1 MVPGGVASGRLALV
15 GVIFYTK
22 NVAPRTVAHWD
33 GDRFFASI
41 EQAADRRLRGR
52 PVAVGG
58 QCRGVVLSASM
69 EARRLGIRPGWPVGR
84 ARRAVP
90 DLVVVPAHFEL
101 YERFF
106 DEILWLCREA
116 TPLVEPASVGAAW
129 LDLTGTERVNARHPR
144 AVMERI
150 QATVR
155 QWLHVSISTG
165 LASNKLVSRLAAR
178 VRKPAG
184 HLAVPAG
191 QERAFLAPLPVAAL
205 PGLNREA
212 LEALE
217 LAGIRS
223 IGQLASI
230 PVEALEAVL
239 GRRALPLIRQAQGI
253 ADEPVGARRKNAEEG
268 WAERIE
274 FAEDAWQE
282 PLLLA
287 ALRGMLER
295 VMAQVRAAQV
305 EVRRLTLEL
314 RYTDRA
320 ESRASLDLP
329 EPTCLEDDVLPR
341 MPVLLESAWTR
352 RVRLRAMTLCAGR
365 VYRPGAQLPLFE
377 TNAEE
382 RERRRRAAAVLDGLR
397 ARFGPDALVR
407 GADLLDKALAAAQD

>member
-1 MVPGGVASGRLALV
+1 
-15 GVIFYTK
+15 
-22 NVAPRTVAHWD
+22 VAPRTVAHWD

-52 PVAVGG
+52 ALVVGG
-58 QCRGVVLSASM
+58 ERRGVVLSASA

-84 ARRAVP
+84 ARRAVA

-106 DEILWLCREA
+106 DEILWLCRET

-129 LDLTGTERVNARHPR
+129 LDLTGTERVNAQDAR

-165 LASNKLVSRLAAR
+165 LAANKLVARLAAR
-178 VRKPAG
+178 AGKPG
-184 HLAVPAG
+184 GRIAVPPG
-191 QERAFLAPLPVAAL
+191 RERAFLAPLPVAAL
-205 PGLNREA
+205 PGLNPEA
-212 LEALE
+212 LEALD
-217 LAGIRS
+217 LAGIRT
-223 IGQLASI
+223 IGQVAQM
-230 PVEALEAVL
+230 PVDALGAVL

-253 ADEPVGARRKNAEEG
+253 ADEPVGARRKSAEEG

-274 FAEDAWQE
+274 FPEDVWQA

-295 VMAQVRAAQV
+295 LMAQVRAAQV

-320 ESRASLDLP
+320 ESRYSLDLP
-329 EPTCLEDDVLPR
+329 EPSCTEDDALPR
-341 MPVLLESAWTR
+341 LPALLEGAWTR
-352 RVRLRAMTLCAGR
+352 RVRVRAMTLRAGR
-365 VYRPGAQLPLFE
+365 VYRQGTQLALFDL
-377 TNAEE
+377 NAGQ
-382 RERRRRAAAVLDGLR
+382 RERRRRTAAVLDAVR
-397 ARFGPDALVR
+397 RRFGPKALVR
-407 GADLLDKALAAAQD
+407 GADLLDKALSVAQD

>member
-1 MVPGGVASGRLALV
+1 M
-15 GVIFYTK
+15 
-22 NVAPRTVAHWD
+22 APRTVAHWD

-52 PVAVGG
+52 PIVVGG
-58 QCRGVVLSASM
+58 QRRGVVLSASM

-90 DLVVVPAHFEL
+90 DLIVVPAHFEL

-116 TPLVEPASVGAAW
+116 APLVEPASVGAAW
-129 LDLTGTERVNARHPR
+129 LDLTGTERVNARRPS
-144 AVMERI
+144 AVMARI
-150 QATVR
+150 QTTVR

-165 LASNKLVSRLAAR
+165 LAANKLVSRLAAR
-178 VRKPAG
+178 LRKPAG
-184 HLAVPAG
+184 HLVVPAG

-212 LEALE
+212 LETLE
-217 LAGIRS
+217 LAGIRR
-223 IGQLASI
+223 IGQLAQM
-230 PVEALEAVL
+230 PVDALGAVL
-239 GRRALPLIRQAQGI
+239 GRRALPLIRQAQGV
-253 ADEPVGARRKNAEEG
+253 ADEPVGARRKSAEEG

-295 VMAQVRAAQV
+295 LMAQVRAAGV

-320 ESRASLDLP
+320 ESRSSLDLA
-329 EPTCLEDDVLPR
+329 EPTCLEDDALPR
-341 MPVLLESAWTR
+341 LPSLLENAWTR
-352 RVRLRAMTLCAGR
+352 RVRLRAMTLRAGR
-365 VYRPGAQLPLFE
+365 VYRPGAQMPLFE
-377 TNAEE
+377 INSAD
-382 RERRRRAAAVLDGLR
+382 RERRRRAAAVLDAVR
-397 ARFGPDALVR
+397 RRFGPAALVR
-407 GADLLDKALAAAQD
+407 GADLLDTPPAAAHD

>member
-1 MVPGGVASGRLALV
+1 M
-15 GVIFYTK
+15 
-22 NVAPRTVAHWD
+22 APRVVAHWD

-52 PVAVGG
+52 AVVVAGER
-58 QCRGVVLSASM
+58 RGVVLSASP
-69 EARRLGIRPGWPVGR
+69 EARRVGIRPGWPVGR

-106 DEILWLCREA
+106 DEILWLCQET

-129 LDLTGTERVNARHPR
+129 LDLTGTERVNARDAR

-150 QATVR
+150 QTTVR

-165 LASNKLVSRLAAR
+165 IAVNKLVSRLAAR
-178 VRKPAG
+178 AGKPG
-184 HLAVPAG
+184 GRLVVPPG
-191 QERAFLAPLPVAAL
+191 RERAFLAPLPVAAL

-212 LEALE
+212 LEALD
-217 LAGIRS
+217 LAGIHR
-223 IGQLASI
+223 IGQVA
-230 PVEALEAVL
+230 ALPADMLGAVL

-253 ADEPVGARRKNAEEG
+253 ADEPVGARRRSSEEG

-274 FAEDAWQE
+274 FPEDAWE
-282 PLLLA
+282 ERLLLT

-295 VMAQVRAAQV
+295 LMAAVRAAGV

-320 ESRASLDLP
+320 ESRYSVDLS
-329 EPTCLEDDVLPR
+329 EPSCTEDDALPLL
-341 MPVLLESAWTR
+341 PALLEGAWTR
-352 RVRLRAMTLCAGR
+352 RVRLRAMTLRAGR
-365 VYRPGAQLPLFE
+365 VYRPGTQLALFDL
-377 TNAEE
+377 NAEQ
-382 RERRRRAAAVLDGLR
+382 RERRRRAAAVLDAVR
-397 ARFGPDALVR
+397 KRFGAAALVR
-407 GADLLDKALAAAQD
+407 GADLLDKALALTQD

>member
-1 MVPGGVASGRLALV
+1 M
-15 GVIFYTK
+15 
-22 NVAPRTVAHWD
+22 APRVVAHWD

-52 PVAVGG
+52 AVVVGG
-58 QCRGVVLSASM
+58 ERRGVVLSASP
-69 EARRLGIRPGWPVGR
+69 EARRVGIRPGWPVGR

-106 DEILWLCREA
+106 DEILWLCQET

-129 LDLTGTERVNARHPR
+129 LDLTGTERVNARDAR

-150 QATVR
+150 QTTVR

-165 LASNKLVSRLAAR
+165 IAVNKLVSRLAAR
-178 VRKPAG
+178 AGKPG
-184 HLAVPAG
+184 GRLVVPPG
-191 QERAFLAPLPVAAL
+191 RERAFLAPLPVAAL

-212 LEALE
+212 LEALD
-217 LAGIRS
+217 LAGIHR
-223 IGQLASI
+223 IGQVA
-230 PVEALEAVL
+230 ALPADMLGAVL

-253 ADEPVGARRKNAEEG
+253 ADEPVGARRRSSEEG

-274 FAEDAWQE
+274 FPEDAWE
-282 PLLLA
+282 ERLLLT

-295 VMAQVRAAQV
+295 LMAAVRAAGV

-320 ESRASLDLP
+320 ESRYSVDLS
-329 EPTCLEDDVLPR
+329 EPSCTEDDALPLL
-341 MPVLLESAWTR
+341 PALLEGAWTR
-352 RVRLRAMTLCAGR
+352 RVRLRAMTLRAGR
-365 VYRPGAQLPLFE
+365 VYRPGTQLALFDL
-377 TNAEE
+377 NAEQ
-382 RERRRRAAAVLDGLR
+382 RERRRRAAAVLDAVR
-397 ARFGPDALVR
+397 KRFGAAALVR
-407 GADLLDKALAAAQD
+407 GADLLDKALALTQD

>member
-1 MVPGGVASGRLALV
+1 M
-15 GVIFYTK
+15 
-22 NVAPRTVAHWD
+22 APRAVAHWD

-52 PVAVGG
+52 AVVVGG
-58 QCRGVVLSASM
+58 ERRGVVLSAST

-106 DEILWLCREA
+106 DEILWLCQET

-129 LDLTGTERVNARHPR
+129 LDLTGTERVNARDAR

-150 QATVR
+150 QTTVR

-165 LASNKLVSRLAAR
+165 IAANKLVSRLAAR
-178 VRKPAG
+178 AGKPG
-184 HLAVPAG
+184 GRLVVPPG
-191 QERAFLAPLPVAAL
+191 RERAFLAPLPVAAL
-205 PGLNREA
+205 PGLSREA
-212 LEALE
+212 LEALDV
-217 LAGIRS
+217 AGIHR
-223 IGQLASI
+223 IGQVA
-230 PVEALEAVL
+230 ALPADALGAVL

-253 ADEPVGARRKNAEEG
+253 ADEPVGVRRKGSEEG

-274 FAEDAWQE
+274 FPEDAWE
-282 PLLLA
+282 ERLLLA

-295 VMAQVRAAQV
+295 LMAAVRAAGV

-320 ESRASLDLP
+320 ESRHSLDLA
-329 EPTCLEDDVLPR
+329 EPSCTEDDALPLL
-341 MPVLLESAWTR
+341 PALLEGAWTR
-352 RVRLRAMTLCAGR
+352 RVRLRAMTLRAGR
-365 VYRPGAQLPLFE
+365 VYRPGTQLALFE
-377 TNAEE
+377 MNAEQ
-382 RERRRRAAAVLDGLR
+382 RERRRRAAAVLDAVR
-397 ARFGPDALVR
+397 KRFGAGALVR
-407 GADLLDKALAAAQD
+407 GTDLLDKGLVIAQD